1 MPTKPSRTGIEMN
14 FTFAKR
20 SHAARKDPDQ
30 PLRVLILGDFAGRTG
45 RTGDTIVRVRPRRV
59 DPADI
64 DAALRAVAPQLEL
77 ELGQGRTLSM
87 RFEQME
93 DFHPNELYERLD
105 LFASFRSLR
114 RELKDPARAAEA
126 LSRIRGRAAADATA
140 AAPVEAPAREP
151 DESERDALTRLLGR
165 PSTEPAKPQSN
176 AARMVDAFVGPL
188 VPAQVAAPPSAEL
201 AQAQRAVDEAISA
214 LMRAVLHDAHFTA
227 LEATWRGLVW
237 TCNQLCET
245 EDIQLFILDLSKSEL
260 AAQWTGSSDGAA
272 LEALLTGA
280 AVPQLGDA
288 PWGIIVG
295 DYEFEMS
302 DEDVELLGRLASAS
316 ERAGAAFVT
325 GARWSAVANASG
337 DGASRAWAELR
348 SRPEASHL
356 GVAVPGFLLRLPY
369 GPKTDP
375 IEPFEFEELAVPS
388 DYSQC
393 LWGNSA
399 LACAA
404 LLGMSFIRSGWNLSP
419 GDELDIAGL
428 PVHVYR
434 NEDGETVQ
442 APCAEAWLSSANAE
456 QLSTRGLMV
465 LQAVRGQDRVRL
477 LRFQSIHDPP
487 TTLSGPWLASD

>member
-1 MPTKPSRTGIEMN
+1 MPTKPSRIGIEMN

-77 ELGQGRTLSM
+77 GLGQGRTLSM

-93 DFHPNELYERLD
+93 DFHPNELFERLD

-126 LSRIRGRAAADATA
+126 LSRIRGRAAAVAAT
-140 AAPVEAPAREP
+140 APVEAPAREP
-151 DESERDALTRLLGR
+151 NESERDALTRLLGR
-165 PSTEPAKPQSN
+165 PLPEPAKPQSN
-176 AARMVDAFVGPL
+176 AARMVDAFVRPL
-188 VPAQVAAPPSAEL
+188 MPAQVTAPPPAEL
-201 AQAQRAVDEAISA
+201 EDAQRAVDEAISA
-214 LMRAVLHDAHFTA
+214 LMRAVMHDAHFRA

-237 TCNQLCET
+237 MCNQLCET

-260 AAQWTGSSDGAA
+260 AAQWTGGSDESA
-272 LEALLTGA
+272 LEALFTGA
-280 AVPQLGDA
+280 ATPQLGDA

-302 DEDVELLGRLASAS
+302 GEDVALLGRLASAS
-316 ERAGAAFVT
+316 ERAGAAFIT
-325 GARWSAVANASG
+325 GARWSAVASGSG
-337 DGASRAWAELR
+337 DGASRAWTELR
-348 SRPEASHL
+348 SRPEAAHL

-375 IEPFEFEELAVPS
+375 VEPFEFEELAAAS

-393 LWGNSA
+393 LWGNPA

-404 LLGMSFIRSGWNLSP
+404 LLGMSFIQSGWNLSP
-419 GDELDIAGL
+419 GDELDISGL

-434 NEDGETVQ
+434 DEDGETVQ
-442 APCAEAWLSSANAE
+442 APCAEAWLTSANAE

-477 LRFQSIHDPP
+477 LRFQSIHEPP